1 MYQDAQATLLT
12 ESFQAALLRGFRE
25 RKADAKEYFKMV
37 GGYEDIPRALANP
50 PDGILVDN
58 WAKTVEYFQT
68 DEHIIASERNKKI
81 REKQTNVNR
90 GGSSSYSS
98 TCYKKVPYD
107 TCNYLFK
114 I

>member
-1 MYQDAQATLLT
+1 MYQDAQATLLK
-12 ESFQAALLRGFRE
+12 ESFQAALLKGYRE

-37 GGYEDIPRALANP
+37 GRYEDIPRASANP
-50 PDGILVDN
+50 PDGMLVDN

-81 REKQTNVNR
+81 REKQTNVSR